1 MFEPLDPLEAFI
13 ISKHTPMKL
22 SGILLLALAS
32 TITLSFV
39 SMEENPSENPIVEL
53 RKTFKNA
60 ITESNENVGTDS
72 LYLSE
77 FDTEYQPDEYLI
89 YDHLVIVNDLKTQS
103 DLLSK
108 DIKFSIGAAG
118 YLELIDFDLKELES
132 PIINY
137 GSVSLNNCLF
147 EEGKNLTK
155 LITNRGEFSITNGK
169 FEGSSEGDITRDA
182 VFAHSAKIIL

>member
-1 MFEPLDPLEAFI
+1 
-13 ISKHTPMKL
+13 MKL
-22 SGILLLALAS
+22 SGILLLAIAS

-39 SMEENPSENPIVEL
+39 SIEDNSSDNTIVEL
-53 RKTFKNA
+53 RKTFKRA
-60 ITESNENVGTDS
+60 IAESNEKVGTDS

-108 DIKFSIGAAG
+108 DIQFSIGVSG
-118 YLELIDFDLKELES
+118 YLELVDFDLKNLES

-147 EEGKNLTK
+147 EEGRNLTR
-155 LITNRGEFSITNGK
+155 LITNRGEFSISNGK
-169 FEGSSEGDITRDA
+169 FEGSSEGGITRDV
-182 VFAHSAKIIL
+182 VFAHSARIIL